1 MARTEIERIG
11 QSTRSMVP
19 GVSDEDWE
27 LMSEEDRMKLAA
39 PAHPQEDFKDKQY
52 RKKHGKFMNGELGA

>member
-39 PAHPQEDFKDKQY
+39 PAHPQEDF